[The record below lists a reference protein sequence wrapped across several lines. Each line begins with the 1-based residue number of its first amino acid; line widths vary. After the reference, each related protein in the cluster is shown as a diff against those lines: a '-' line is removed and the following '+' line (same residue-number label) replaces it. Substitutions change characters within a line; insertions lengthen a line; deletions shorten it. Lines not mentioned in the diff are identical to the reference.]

1 MLFKMKGLTVF
12 DFEMTKKIKTGISI
26 GTLILLICIFSLFK
40 YVRQQKHDL
49 KGIVEAGRLTV
60 VTEGSS
66 SGLLVNGDT
75 VSGFQ
80 YEIIKAFADSLGVEL
95 VVTEQNDMKKCV
107 EGLKNGDYDLIANFI
122 PTTTQWKNELLYSDP
137 IFTSHQVLV
146 QHMMSDSS
154 RVNVLTK
161 QTQLANDTIYISLNS
176 PNKILLEHLSN
187 DIAAPIHIIEKKN
200 MNAERLIRLVA
211 EGKIKNTIC
220 EAQLA
225 ERFKNQY
232 GNIDITMPVG
242 FAQQQVWAVP
252 VKSVQLLEKLNAFL
266 YDFVGS
272 SEYWKIYSKYY

>member
-1 MLFKMKGLTVF
+1 MN
-12 DFEMTKKIKTGISI
+12 KKLKTGISI
-26 GTLILLICIFSLFK
+26 GTLILLICIFFLFK
-40 YVRQQKHDL
+40 HVHQQKHDL
-49 KGIVEAGRLTV
+49 RGIIESGRLTV
-60 VTEGSS
+60 VTESSS

-80 YEIIKAFADSLGVEL
+80 YEIIKAFADTLGVEL

-107 EGLKNGDYDLIANFI
+107 EGLENGDYDLIANFI

-146 QHMMSDSS
+146 QHMISDSS

-161 QTQLANDTIYISLNS
+161 QTQLANDTVYIAVNS

-220 EAQLA
+220 EVQLA

-232 GNIDITMPVG
+232 GNIDIAMPIG

-272 SEYWKIYSKYY
+272 SDYWKIYSKYY

>member
-1 MLFKMKGLTVF
+1 M
-12 DFEMTKKIKTGISI
+12 
-26 GTLILLICIFSLFK
+26 
-40 YVRQQKHDL
+40 RQQKHDL

-80 YEIIKAFADSLGVEL
+80 YEIIKAFADSLGEEL
-95 VVTEQNDMKKCV
+95 VVTEQHDMKYCV
-107 EGLKNGDYDLIANFI
+107 GGLKNGDYDLIANFI

-146 QHMMSDSS
+146 QHMISVSS

-161 QTQLANDTIYISLNS
+161 QTQLANDTVYIPLNS

-187 DIAAPIHIIEKKN
+187 DIAAPIHIIEMKN

-220 EAQLA
+220 EVQLA

-232 GNIDITMPVG
+232 GNIDISMPVG

>member
-1 MLFKMKGLTVF
+1 MN
-12 DFEMTKKIKTGISI
+12 KKLKTGISI
-26 GTLILLICIFSLFK
+26 GTLLLLICIFFLFK
-40 YVRQQKHDL
+40 HVRQQKHDL
-49 KGIVEAGRLTV
+49 NGIVEAGRLTV

-80 YEIIKAFADSLGVEL
+80 YEIIKAFADTLGVEL

-107 EGLKNGDYDLIANFI
+107 EGLDNGDYDLIANFI

-154 RVNVLTK
+154 RVNVLKK
-161 QTQLANDTIYISLNS
+161 QTQLANDTVYIPLNS

-187 DIAAPIHIIEKKN
+187 DIAAPIHIIEMKN

-220 EAQLA
+220 EVLLA

-232 GNIDITMPVG
+232 GNIDISMPVG

-272 SEYWKIYSKYY
+272 SDYWKIYSKYY

>member
-95 VVTEQNDMKKCV
+95 VVTEQNDMKKSV
-107 EGLKNGDYDLIANFI
+107 EGLENGDYDLIANFI

-146 QHMMSDSS
+146 QHMISDSS
-154 RVNVLTK
+154 AVNVLAK
-161 QTQLANDTIYISLNS
+161 QTQLANDTIYIPLNS

-187 DIAAPIHIIEKKN
+187 DIAAPIHIIEMKN
-200 MNAERLIRLVA
+200 MNAERLIRMVA

-232 GNIDITMPVG
+232 GNIDISMPVG

>member
-137 IFTSHQVLV
+137 IFTSHQVLI

-161 QTQLANDTIYISLNS
+161 QTQLANDTVYIAANS

-220 EAQLA
+220 EVLMA

-232 GNIDITMPVG
+232 GNIDISMPVG

-272 SEYWKIYSKYY
+272 SDYWKIYSKYY

>member
-146 QHMMSDSS
+146 QHMISDSS
-154 RVNVLTK
+154 AVNVLAK
-161 QTQLANDTIYISLNS
+161 QTQLANDTIYIPLNS
-176 PNKILLEHLSN
+176 PNKILIEHLSN
-187 DIAAPIHIIEKKN
+187 DIAAPIHIIEMKN

-220 EAQLA
+220 EVQLA

-232 GNIDITMPVG
+232 GNIDVKMPIG

-252 VKSVQLLEKLNAFL
+252 TKSVKLLEKLNAFL

-272 SEYWKIYSKYY
+272 SDYWKIYSKYY

>member
-95 VVTEQNDMKKCV
+95 VVTEQNDMKKSV
-107 EGLKNGDYDLIANFI
+107 EGLENGDYDLIANFI

-146 QHMMSDSS
+146 QHMISDSS

-161 QTQLANDTIYISLNS
+161 QTQLANDTIYIPLNS

-187 DIAAPIHIIEKKN
+187 DIAAPIHIIEMKN
-200 MNAERLIRLVA
+200 MNAERLIRMVA

>member
-146 QHMMSDSS
+146 QHMISDSS

-220 EAQLA
+220 EVQQA

-232 GNIDITMPVG
+232 GNIDISMPVG

>member
-137 IFTSHQVLV
+137 IFTSHQVLA
-146 QHMMSDSS
+146 QHMISDTS

-220 EAQLA
+220 EVQQA

-232 GNIDITMPVG
+232 GNIDISMPVG

>member
-1 MLFKMKGLTVF
+1 MKGLTVF

-95 VVTEQNDMKKCV
+95 VVTEQNDMKKCI

-161 QTQLANDTIYISLNS
+161 QTQLANDTVYIPLNS

-187 DIAAPIHIIEKKN
+187 DIAAPIHIIEMKN

-220 EAQLA
+220 EVLMA

-232 GNIDITMPVG
+232 GNIDISMPVG

-272 SEYWKIYSKYY
+272 SDYWKIYSKYY